1 MNIYYQNTE
10 KLELKLL
17 DGYELNKQRFLFFV
31 IYFQH
36 EKTEYV
42 KEWKN
47 EKLKVKGIIINQGFF
62 LIVFA
67 DRMS

>member
-31 IYFQH
+31 IY
-36 EKTEYV
+36 V
-42 KEWKN
+42 
-47 EKLKVKGIIINQGFF
+47 
-62 LIVFA
+62 
-67 DRMS
+67 